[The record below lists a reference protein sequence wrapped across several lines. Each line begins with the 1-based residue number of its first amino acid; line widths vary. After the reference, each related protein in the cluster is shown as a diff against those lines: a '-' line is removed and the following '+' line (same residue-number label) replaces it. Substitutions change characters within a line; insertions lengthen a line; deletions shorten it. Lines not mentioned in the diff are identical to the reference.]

1 MVRSVKPDVMAKIRV
16 AQDMQP
22 GCKQAGRQT
31 SSVAVPAQLGDP
43 EWNGPWCMLIRQLL
57 IDRPNPAIPL
67 CNGNVTRCGKVPH
80 LVAADLLLLDLL
92 HGVVVQRRW
101 HEQQVHLRQLPLRPS
116 LWCEHAGVSGGCT
129 ERLVGT
135 DGLQVRER
143 HPCRH
148 VRILPAARA
157 ARSCGDVLDGVNCC
171 DSDDGP
177 HGSTTCWSHAQRAAP
192 VHDRT

>member
-92 HGVVVQRRW
+92 HGVVVQRCR
-101 HEQQVHLRQLPLRPS
+101 HQQQVHLCQLPLRPS
-116 LWCEHAGVSGGCT
+116 LRGEHWQT
-129 ERLVGT
+129 LVTMDNGYHQSNAKSQS
-135 DGLQVRER
+135 D
-143 HPCRH
+143 
-148 VRILPAARA
+148 RITLAMLY
-157 ARSCGDVLDGVNCC
+157 LDNLKQNISKLGAN
-171 DSDDGP
+171 DL
-177 HGSTTCWSHAQRAAP
+177 
-192 VHDRT
+192 